1 MKNEKGREDKKKTAG
16 SLTSEKT
23 VGELL
28 SEARNKDG
36 RTRAEISAV
45 TKIPESSLKYL
56 ETDNFDMLPA
66 PVYVMGFLRSYAAE
80 LGMDVDYILSKYQ
93 VHSGHNHRTRGDHW
107 EEKEIE
113 EEQEID
119 YGSIA
124 RKLIGPAAALAVI
137 VALAVILL
145 NREEDADVKPPS
157 AIPQAEEF
165 VDKETRERLNGSE
178 KPGIA
183 PPDNGGSGSQD
194 SETAFPEPDRE
205 ERAGPM
211 ELKLTAN
218 PSDSTWFDIITI
230 SSENN
235 GPDTTFHDFI
245 LLPGREKLLKAQ
257 NAFVL
262 RTIGN
267 AGGFTAE
274 FNGRKLPTFGE
285 KHEIVRGVYLGRD
298 STSIKTE

>member
-1 MKNEKGREDKKKTAG
+1 MKNQEGNKRDAG
-16 SLTSEKT
+16 PLASEKT

-28 SEARNKDG
+28 TEARKKDG

-113 EEQEID
+113 EEREVE
-119 YGSIA
+119 YVSIA
-124 RKLIGPAAALAVI
+124 RKLIAPAAALVVI
-137 VALAVILL
+137 IVLAVMLL
-145 NREEDADVKPPS
+145 NREEDADVRPPS

-165 VDKETRERLNGSE
+165 LDKETRDMLNGSE
-178 KPGIA
+178 MADAKPAENNESGIR
-183 PPDNGGSGSQD
+183 Q
-194 SETAFPEPDRE
+194 SETALPAPDQE
-205 ERAGPM
+205 EQAEPM
-211 ELKLTAN
+211 ELKLIAN
-218 PSDSTWFDIITI
+218 RSDSTWFDIITI
-230 SSENN
+230 SSENSR
-235 GPDTTFHDFI
+235 PDTTYHDFI
-245 LLPGREKLLKAQ
+245 LFPGREKLLRAED
-257 NAFVL
+257 AFVL

-274 FNGRKLPTFGE
+274 FNGRRLPLFGE
-285 KHEIVRGVYLGRD
+285 RHEIVRGIYLGRD
-298 STSIKTE
+298 STSIRTE